1 MGFTSNL
8 FNQQPSK
15 ENALIDSR
23 LRLSKGV
30 FEVYFLH
37 CSRTG
42 PSCANGGRPPSLY
55 KAAKLLKSAPNE
67 INDHHVARSCPGGP
81 GGSPPPSLSP
91 PDGSTLR
98 RRVPLGSKS
107 HTPVTHQLT
116 NQGREVSEVVAT
128 RRLVKFPARL
138 IAQEIVRVQD
148 ARVSAPASR
157 SRLFA
162 DGDILYSGSH
172 V

>member
-1 MGFTSNL
+1 MGFGSNL
-8 FNQQPSK
+8 FNQQPSG

-23 LRLSKGV
+23 LRLSKEV
-30 FEVYFLH
+30 FEVYFLY
-37 CSRTG
+37 CSQTG
-42 PSCANGGRPPSLY
+42 PSCATNGGRPPSLY
-55 KAAKLLKSAPNE
+55 KAAKLLKSTPNE

-81 GGSPPPSLSP
+81 GGSPGSSL
-91 PDGSTLR
+91 R
-98 RRVPLGSKS
+98 QRVPLGSKS

-148 ARVSAPASR
+148 ARVSPG
-157 SRLFA
+157 FA
-162 DGDILYSGSH
+162 LKAIRRWRYF

>member
-1 MGFTSNL
+1 MKLTITTLLVVAPGA
-8 FNQQPSK
+8 QV
-15 ENALIDSR
+15 D
-23 LRLSKGV
+23 
-30 FEVYFLH
+30 
-37 CSRTG
+37 
-42 PSCANGGRPPSLY
+42 PPAWR
-55 KAAKLLKSAPNE
+55 KPATPA
-67 INDHHVARSCPGGP
+67 
-81 GGSPPPSLSP
+81 
-91 PDGSTLR
+91 

-148 ARVSAPASR
+148 ARVSPGNALKAIR
-157 SRLFA
+157 RWRYF
-162 DGDILYSGSH
+162 